1 MPVRRTLHTLRE
13 WSSLSIGPDGITEG
27 QAEQLHLAAISAAR
41 RLGVPE
47 NGVLARGFRR
57 LETKQVCGI
66 IAVPGITLEI
76 LPKLR
81 DDDGALRATLVR
93 MIAVAFDVPLSEGQI
108 AQMGAQDNDL
118 LQAFINLFVTRLAQQ
133 VRAGLTRAYVAE
145 EDVLPKLRGSLDVR
159 QQIARRAVDPS
170 RLHCRFDEFS
180 ENTPLNRVLKT
191 CLSHIASFVRSE
203 PLRRRIVSLT
213 ERFAEIPSGRDPLKE
228 RVVWNRTTER
238 FRQAHALARML
249 LEAEWQNTTSGQIA
263 GLALLFPMNLLF
275 ERYVS
280 RWLQRVLP
288 AGSISVQR
296 RQHTL
301 LQHGAYPLIPDIVI
315 ETDHGPLVI
324 DTKWKDV
331 GDQSGSDPS
340 VSQAD
345 LYQLASYG
353 AVYGASRV
361 ILLYP
366 GMGQDRLPT
375 VWRYT
380 ATERRVEIWR
390 VDLRMAIHRQHWEDI
405 ARDLIQPLGSHRLTP
420 TPELPH
426 FATSLE
432 TRPSG

>member
-1 MPVRRTLHTLRE
+1 MPVQRTLHTLPE
-13 WSSLSIGPDGITEG
+13 WSFLPIGPDGITEG

-66 IAVPGITLEI
+66 IAVPGITVEI

-81 DDDGALRATLVR
+81 DDDCALRGTLVR

-108 AQMGAQDNDL
+108 AQMGEQDQDL

-133 VRAGLTRAYVAE
+133 VQAGLPRAYVAE
-145 EDVLPKLRGSLDVR
+145 EDVLPKLRGALDVR
-159 QQIARRAVDPS
+159 QQIVRRAVDPS

-213 ERFAEIPSGRDPLKE
+213 ERFAEIPTSHAPLKE
-228 RVVWNRTTER
+228 RIVWNRMNER

-249 LEAEWQNTTSGQIA
+249 LEAEWQNTTSGQVA

-301 LQHGAYPLIPDIVI
+301 LQHGAYPMIPDIVI

-331 GDQSGSDPS
+331 GDQPGSDPS

-353 AVYGASRV
+353 AVYRAGRV

-366 GMGQDRLPT
+366 ATGTDRPPT

-380 ATERRVEIWR
+380 ATDQQVEIWR
-390 VDLRMAIHRQHWEDI
+390 VDLRTATHRQHWEDI
-405 ARDLIQPLGSHRLTP
+405 ARNLIQPAVRHQRAP
-420 TPELPH
+420 APELYLS
-426 FATSLE
+426 AISLE
-432 TRPSG
+432 VRPSR